1 MAVGVGGTLRIP
13 IFDLVGGEKKIEGVY
28 VGSYRDLVE
37 VTDLA
42 LSGRLVPRVTRYP
55 LDQANQ
61 ALSDLASGHITG
73 RAVLVP

>member
-1 MAVGVGGTLRIP
+1 MWEAIVIWW
-13 IFDLVGGEKKIEGVY
+13 
-28 VGSYRDLVE
+28 E

-61 ALSDLASGHITG
+61 ALSDLASGRITG